1 MNGGSRCVKI
11 KQLRVH
17 SRPVRELC
25 GRLMLTK
32 GPVIGQPNRAAK
44 MPMRTKHENLVL
56 QNVPPVVRE
65 VRHQNEG
72 EDSEHFG
79 PHSDILNSSL

>member
-1 MNGGSRCVKI
+1 MKI

-32 GPVIGQPNRAAK
+32 GLVIGQPNRAAK

-56 QNVPPVVRE
+56 QKVPPVVRE

>member
-1 MNGGSRCVKI
+1 MNGGSCCVKI

-44 MPMRTKHENLVL
+44 MPMRTKDENLVL
-56 QNVPPVVRE
+56 QKVPPVVRE